1 MNLLESLENAKSK
14 KLKPN
19 DPLKDITK
27 IFGISNLLKIIDN
40 TNKIKKLNKKNLE
53 KPIILFLDSVL
64 FKFFIC
70 KIAIIIT

>member
-1 MNLLESLENAKSK
+1 MNLLESFKNAKSK

-19 DPLKDITK
+19 DPLKDIIK
-27 IFGISNLLKIIDN
+27 ILHISNLLKIIDN

-64 FKFFIC
+64 LKFFSC
-70 KIAIIIT
+70 KIATIIT